1 MNERLERAAHEG
13 LDLRALG
20 VAQVAY
26 IKPTAKDGQ
35 PLFAIHGADGQL
47 LGMSPTWRA
56 AASAV
61 LEHSMELVP
70 LH

>member
-1 MNERLERAAHEG
+1 MDKHPQQQALRG

-20 VAQVAY
+20 LTQVAY
-26 IKPTAKDGQ
+26 IKPTVKDGQ

-47 LGMSPTWRA
+47 LGMSPTWQA
-56 AASAV
+56 AFAAIREYG
-61 LEHSMELVP
+61 LEAAP